1 MGHAILARDMLDE
14 REEPPHDVLCAG
26 CDGKYTDTTDT
37 TDTTSTFYYC
47 EDCFPP
53 HRKCAQC
60 LIRSHHEHPFHR
72 IRAWDAAGGFWRSV
86 DLGDLGYEMSLEH
99 GGDRCPDAPSEPRDF
114 VVVHDHGVSRLPI
127 VYCSCK
133 DAPPAT
139 TQLMRAG
146 LWPATWEK
154 PRSVITLQALKIFDS
169 LSVNAHTTA
178 HDFIRHLERLSDVVA
193 PDEVKVRH
201 HYARICTHAY

>member
-1 MGHAILARDMLDE
+1 MGHAMLARDMLDQ
-14 REEPPHDVLCAG
+14 REEPPHDIQCAG
-26 CDGKYTDTTDT
+26 CKVKYSDANESS
-37 TDTTSTFYYC
+37 STFYYC

-53 HRKCAQC
+53 HRKCDEC
-60 LIRSHHEHPFHR
+60 VIRSHREHPFHR
-72 IRAWDAAGGFWRSV
+72 IRAWDPAGGFWRRL

-99 GGDRCPDAPSEPRDF
+99 GGERCPDAPSEPRDF

-127 VYCSCK
+127 VYCTCK
-133 DAPPAT
+133 DALPAT

-146 LWPATWEK
+146 LWPATWDK

-193 PDEVKVRH
+193 PDEVKVSQSVT
-201 HYARICTHAY
+201 YLS